1 MRLLIVDDDPLMVS
15 ALRRALSGTSHEI
28 LEAQSAIDAISVIE
42 KEHLDVAIIDYELH
56 TGLTG
61 VDVAKHTKLGTARI
75 MLTGHSPSEMRPRIE
90 DPLKGF
96 LAILG
101 KPISK
106 ARLIHVLDRIEAM
119 KEPTR

>member
-1 MRLLIVDDDPLMVS
+1 MIIS
-15 ALRRALSGTSHEI
+15 SLRRTLSTTPHEI
-28 LEAQSAIDAISVIE
+28 LEASSALEAITVIE
-42 KEHLDVAIIDYELH
+42 REHLDVAIIDYELR

-106 ARLIHVLDRIEAM
+106 TRLMHVLDRIEAM
-119 KEPTR
+119 KETTKP